1 MLRVIS
7 LSAADLSTRRLSPE
21 DHFTAFAVCRGSI
34 GGEALSPNQW
44 LYLRETAP
52 GQLLKAFRGVRAI
65 SQFDWPFT
73 PTPSSSKT
81 FSTVISSAL
90 HPLSRGLQPGRG

>member
-21 DHFTAFAVCRGSI
+21 NHYTAFLVCPGSI

-44 LYLRETAP
+44 LYLRITISRLP
-52 GQLLKAFRGVRAI
+52 LKAFQAAPKGI
-65 SQFDWPFT
+65 SG
-73 PTPSSSKT
+73 
-81 FSTVISSAL
+81 STSY
-90 HPLSRGLQPGRG
+90 LSV

>member
-21 DHFTAFAVCRGSI
+21 ERHAAFLVCPGSI

-44 LYLRETAP
+44 LYLRVTP
-52 GQLLKAFRGVRAI
+52 SRLPLKAFRGVRAI

-73 PTPSSSKT
+73 PTPSSS
-81 FSTVISSAL
+81 
-90 HPLSRGLQPGRG
+90 

>member
-7 LSAADLSTRRLSPE
+7 LSAADLSTRRLSPG
-21 DHFTAFAVCRGSI
+21 DRLTAFVVCPGSI

-52 GQLLKAFRGVRAI
+52 RQLLKAFRGVRAI

-81 FSTVISSAL
+81 FSTATGSAL
-90 HPLSRGLQPGRG
+90 QLVLPSLQPAQG

>member
-21 DHFTAFAVCRGSI
+21 ERHTAFLVCPGSI

-44 LYLRETAP
+44 LYLRITLSRLP
-52 GQLLKAFRGVRAI
+52 LKAFRGVRAI

-73 PTPSSSKT
+73 PTPSSS
-81 FSTVISSAL
+81 
-90 HPLSRGLQPGRG
+90 

>member
-21 DHFTAFAVCRGSI
+21 ERHTAFLVCPGSI

-44 LYLRETAP
+44 LYLRKDDSQAAP
-52 GQLLKAFRGVRAI
+52 KGI
-65 SQFDWPFT
+65 SG
-73 PTPSSSKT
+73 
-81 FSTVISSAL
+81 STSY
-90 HPLSRGLQPGRG
+90 LSV

>member
-1 MLRVIS
+1 MLGVVS

-21 DHFTAFAVCRGSI
+21 ERHAAFLVCPGSI

-44 LYLRETAP
+44 LYLRMAP
-52 GQLLKAFRGVRAI
+52 SRLPLKAFRGVRAI

-73 PTPSSSKT
+73 PTPTSSEP
-81 FSTVISSAL
+81 FSTDTGSAL

>member
-21 DHFTAFAVCRGSI
+21 DRHTAFLVCPGSI

-44 LYLRETAP
+44 LYLRMTASGLP
-52 GQLLKAFRGVRAI
+52 LKAFRGVRAI
-65 SQFDWPFT
+65 SQFD
-73 PTPSSSKT
+73 
-81 FSTVISSAL
+81 
-90 HPLSRGLQPGRG
+90 